1 MEGKELEQKA
11 LKRNKKIIES
21 EEAKG
26 KEENVTRQRSQR
38 NVVHVTKG
46 KSIKKVSQGQAV

>member
-1 MEGKELEQKA
+1 MEQKA
-11 LKRNKKIIES
+11 LKRNNKNIES

-26 KEENVTRQRSQR
+26 KEENVTCQRSQR